1 MKIIKVKVVN
11 FRNLSELEVYLDEY
25 SNYIIGENNIGK
37 SNFLSLLDIVCNGRS
52 FGEED
57 YNDSSKPIEVELKLK
72 LNENELGFFN
82 DCFSPEDVSIVN
94 LLYSQLITDSQPKIT
109 SIDTSESI
117 QIKQLRKIHFLKYD
131 SNTIPS
137 KELKIDAKKGVGSL
151 ITTIIDKYL
160 EDPTNNQEFLNQS
173 NVQSLVDYINTYL
186 LKIKSFNDYSI
197 KTVFSNEPIEML
209 TSLFYLSDEE
219 RNINMTSSGVQ
230 YLSMASIN
238 VLCQIMN
245 IYKNKTITF
254 DDHLYFDG
262 DKKIL
267 PIVLSIDE
275 PEVHLHPFLQRSLI
289 NYYKRILNN
298 QDEKFLEL
306 LKMCFDIDGLNG
318 QLIIITHSTDALID
332 NHKNLIRLCNKRGR
346 VTSICGT
353 KINIKKYE
361 KHLLMKFKE
370 IKEAFY
376 SKCVIFVEGET
387 EYGCMHKFSEKMNV
401 SPDDY
406 GICIINAGGEKS
418 IKPIRKL
425 LDAFE
430 IPSISIYDSDV
441 QNGVTPNEYQFFTSQ
456 PCFEV
461 EIVNKL
467 YDSREY
473 NLIKKIVKEI
483 EPNGLNILL
492 DRNYIKAGFDKI
504 GADLDSYTPTKLSS
518 IDKNNR
524 NDYCNIFSSYYI
536 SKKGVL
542 LGRIIGELLTKEL
555 IPNCYKDA
563 ILKAKEVAENG
574 NN

>member
-1 MKIIKVKVVN
+1 MKIIKVKIEN

-37 SNFLSLLDIVCNGRS
+37 SNLLSLLDIVCNGRS
-52 FGEED
+52 FSEED
-57 YNDSSKPIEVELKLK
+57 YNNITKPIEIELKLK

-82 DCFSPEDVSIVN
+82 DCFSPEDASIVN
-94 LLYSQLITDSQPKIT
+94 LLYSQLITDSQPKII
-109 SIDTSESI
+109 SIDTNESI

-131 SNTIPS
+131 SNIIPS
-137 KELKIDAKKGVGSL
+137 KELKIDTKKGFGSL

-160 EDPTNNQEFLNQS
+160 EDPSNKQDFLNQS
-173 NVQSLVDYINTYL
+173 SVESLLDHINTYL

-197 KTVFSNEPIEML
+197 KTAFSNEPIEML

-245 IYKNKTITF
+245 IYKNKTINF
-254 DDHLYFDG
+254 DDHLYSDK

-289 NYYKRILNN
+289 NYYKRILSN

-318 QLIIITHSTDALID
+318 QLIIITHSTDALVD
-332 NHKNLIRLCNKRGR
+332 NHKNLIRFYSLNKKVRA
-346 VTSICGT
+346 VCGS
-353 KINIKKYE
+353 KINIDEYE
-361 KHLLMKFKE
+361 KHLIRKFKE

-387 EYGCMHKFSEKMNV
+387 EYGCIQKFADTINV
-401 SPDDY
+401 SLDDY
-406 GICIINAGGEKS
+406 GILVLKADGEKS
-418 IKPIRKL
+418 IDPIKQL
-425 LDAFE
+425 LTLFGISSICIYDGDVKDGKEQESNTFYTAFSCFE
-430 IPSISIYDSDV
+430 I
-441 QNGVTPNEYQFFTSQ
+441 
-456 PCFEV
+456 
-461 EIVNKL
+461 EIVNVLYNSGNYNIIKNIVTELNDKDLNRVLDKGLITKGFKKL
-467 YDSREY
+467 GLD
-473 NLIKKIVKEI
+473 
-483 EPNGLNILL
+483 PNT
-492 DRNYIKAGFDKI
+492 YI
-504 GADLDSYTPTKLSS
+504 PTKLSDINES
-518 IDKNNR
+518 NKIDF
-524 NDYCNIFSSYYI
+524 CNMYSSYYI
-536 SKKGVL
+536 NKKGIL
-542 LGRIIGELLTKEL
+542 LGRIIGELLTSEL
-555 IPNCYKDA
+555 IPDCYKNA